1 MNGLEPGEDF
11 LSARMPV
18 DHRTRQPY
26 GFLHGGASVA
36 LAETLGSVAAAM
48 VIDSNKFYCVG
59 LEINANHVR
68 SARDGYVTGIAKP
81 IHIGASTQVWDVK
94 IYDEKEKLV
103 CVSRITVAIFKI
115 KLYQQQYIGSSAYVV
130 FSIQTTVSCQLL
142 GSAPAAFKTSL
153 IEGRV
158 LLINAGNWFFITHC
172 IAVMSSSVCGTS
184 ACVSLM
190 VISYQ

>member
-1 MNGLEPGEDF
+1 VSIWFKKDLSIADFVVLGKGTMGEYIGIEWLEPGEDS

-26 GFLHGGASVA
+26 GLLHGGASVT

-68 SARDGYVTGIAKP
+68 SAREGYVTGIAKP
-81 IHIGASTQVWDVK
+81 IHIGASTHVWDIK

-103 CVSRITVAIFKI
+103 CVSRITVAIL
-115 KLYQQQYIGSSAYVV
+115 KLNYV
-130 FSIQTTVSCQLL
+130 
-142 GSAPAAFKTSL
+142 
-153 IEGRV
+153 
-158 LLINAGNWFFITHC
+158 
-172 IAVMSSSVCGTS
+172 SSS
-184 ACVSLM
+184 
-190 VISYQ
+190 I